1 LNFTI
6 QNFRFSTAN
15 TPKPQVIITPLH
27 VSHVQAAIKCS
38 QKHGLQIR
46 IRSGGHDFEGLSYVS
61 DHVPFVIIDLIK
73 LSEINVDAEEKT
85 AWVQAGATLGQLYYR
100 IAEGSKNLGFPAGSC
115 HTVGVGGHFSG
126 GGYGFMM
133 RKFGLAADHVVDA
146 HLVDAE
152 GRLLDRKSMGEDLF
166 WAIRGGGGASFGVV
180 VAWKV
185 RLVTVPSTVTLFTVI
200 RTMKQNATK
209 IVHEWQYIANK
220 LHEGL
225 FIDVVLIRANSTM
238 VAAFTSL
245 FLGGIDRLLPLMQ
258 ESFPELGLKKEDC
271 TEMSWIESAHTLA
284 GFQKEEPLHFLL
296 DRNSSSSKGFFKA
309 KSDYVKQPI
318 PESAFEGIYDR
329 FAEEEGQ
336 SAVIALIPYG
346 GKMNEISESEIP
358 FPHRAGNIYKI
369 LYLVAWGEDGA
380 SQRYINWIRKLYGY
394 TTPYVSNNPRE
405 AYLNYR
411 DLDIGTNNHGYT
423 SYKQASIWGKKYFK
437 NNFDR
442 LVHVK
447 TTVDP
452 HNFFRNEQSILP
464 LPSRAPKK
472 IGA

>member
-1 LNFTI
+1 KI
-6 QNFRFSTAN
+6 ECGQS
-15 TPKPQVIITPLH
+15 
-27 VSHVQAAIKCS
+27 
-38 QKHGLQIR
+38 
-46 IRSGGHDFEGLSYVS
+46 
-61 DHVPFVIIDLIK
+61 
-73 LSEINVDAEEKT
+73 
-85 AWVQAGATLGQLYYR
+85 GATLGQLYYR
-100 IAEGSKNLGFPAGSC
+100 IAKRSKNLGFPAGVC
-115 HTVGVGGHFSG
+115 PTVGVGGHFSG

-146 HLVDAE
+146 HLIDAE

-166 WAIRGGGGASFGVV
+166 WSIRGGGGASFGV

-209 IVHEWQYIANK
+209 IVNEWQYIANK

-238 VAAFTSL
+238 VAAFSSL

-271 TEMSWIESAHTLA
+271 TEMNWIESAHSLA
-284 GFQKEEPLHFLL
+284 GFQKEEPLHLLL

-309 KSDYVKQPI
+309 KSDYRDKL
-318 PESAFEGIYDR
+318 SAF
-329 FAEEEGQ
+329 
-336 SAVIALIPYG
+336 IALIPYG

-369 LYLVAWGEDGA
+369 LYVVAWGEDGA

-394 TTPYVSNNPRE
+394 MTPYVSKNPRE

-411 DLDIGTNNHGYT
+411 DLDSGTNNQGYT
-423 SYKQASIWGKKYFK
+423 SYKKDSIWGKKYFR

-452 HNFFRNEQSILP
+452 HNFFRNEQSIPP
-464 LPSRAPKK
+464 LSSRVPKK
-472 IGA
+472 IGD

>member
-1 LNFTI
+1 
-6 QNFRFSTAN
+6 
-15 TPKPQVIITPLH
+15 
-27 VSHVQAAIKCS
+27 
-38 QKHGLQIR
+38 
-46 IRSGGHDFEGLSYVS
+46 
-61 DHVPFVIIDLIK
+61 
-73 LSEINVDAEEKT
+73 
-85 AWVQAGATLGQLYYR
+85 
-100 IAEGSKNLGFPAGSC
+100 
-115 HTVGVGGHFSG
+115 
-126 GGYGFMM
+126 
-133 RKFGLAADHVVDA
+133 
-146 HLVDAE
+146 
-152 GRLLDRKSMGEDLF
+152 
-166 WAIRGGGGASFGVV
+166 
-180 VAWKV
+180 
-185 RLVTVPSTVTLFTVI
+185 
-200 RTMKQNATK
+200 MKQNATK

-258 ESFPELGLKKEDC
+258 ESFPELGLKREDC

-284 GFQKEEPLHFLL
+284 GFQKEEPLHSLL

-369 LYLVAWGEDGA
+369 MYVVAWGEDGA

-394 TTPYVSNNPRE
+394 MTPYVSKNPRE

-411 DLDIGTNNHGYT
+411 DLDIGRNNQGYT
-423 SYKQASIWGKKYFK
+423 GYKKASIWGKKYFK

-452 HNFFRNEQSILP
+452 HNFFRNEQSIPP
-464 LPSRAPKK
+464 LSSRVPKK
-472 IGA
+472 IGD